1 MTAPMTDAEI
11 EAIRTMPWSTSLDVR
26 CGVFATD
33 EERHLHRLAVEHY
46 NAKLRVI
53 AELKRTR
60 EESERR
66 RVRLLHAD
74 NDLLEV
80 RGHLSP
86 NGYACRV
93 PMDISEAVAPA
104 VEWLLAENER
114 LLAENAKLRED
125 SDWLGWLE
133 AAGVD
138 NWEGYGIAQDMSDEA
153 EEADGA

>member
-1 MTAPMTDAEI
+1 
-11 EAIRTMPWSTSLDVR
+11 
-26 CGVFATD
+26 
-33 EERHLHRLAVEHY
+33 
-46 NAKLRVI
+46 
-53 AELKRTR
+53 
-60 EESERR
+60 
-66 RVRLLHAD
+66 
-74 NDLLEV
+74 
-80 RGHLSP
+80 
-86 NGYACRV
+86 
-93 PMDISEAVAPA
+93 MDISEAVAPA